1 MSPNHLPEEQKA
13 EDPAALPQPESAI
26 DHDHDQADDD
36 EHSQP
41 TSNAAYP
48 PTRRVI
54 AILTPIF
61 LTAFLIALDRLI
73 IGVAVPSI
81 TDQFHSLGD
90 VGWYGSAYLLTSCSF
105 MLVGGKLYTLFDPKW
120 VYLGAL
126 VVFEVGSAI
135 CGGAPNS
142 TSLIVGRAI
151 AGLGQAGLFQ
161 GTIIIVVYI
170 VPLHK
175 RPQIMGLGGM
185 VFGIACAIGP
195 LVGGAFTSGPGWRWC
210 FYVNLPCGALVFALL
225 VLLLQIPPEMLRRK
239 PETLTEKAKRL
250 DPLGATF
257 FPACVICLLLALQ
270 WGGLEYSWS
279 DVRIIVLFILSGLL
293 LVAFVLVQRWRGDV
307 ALIPGRIFFNRSVL
321 AGAWFSF
328 FTGAALQTLL
338 YYLPIWFQAIKGSSP
353 IRSGILILPMVIGI
367 VVSSLSAGL
376 LTKKLGYYTPWM
388 ILSSVLSPI
397 GAGLITT
404 ITPSTSGGALIGY
417 QALAGLGIGFGAQQS
432 SIAAQTVLA
441 RPDVAI
447 GASLMMFCQLLGGA
461 VFICVGNNIF
471 QSSLVKNLAQI
482 SGINLGSAA
491 NVGATDLRHAVP
503 VEVLPQVLVAYNAA
517 LRDMFY
523 LVTGLACAMFVGA
536 AAMEWKSVKSQN
548 QSPDA
553 DQKGN
558 QTLGGADDTE
568 DVSSEKTR
576 RDSNNV

>member
-1 MSPNHLPEEQKA
+1 MGVPGRSCRLRSRFGNMRRSSQLDIADRGSCHRRLGPGWPVPGDDHHRRLHRPAAQASPNHGPRWHGLW
-13 EDPAALPQPESAI
+13 
-26 DHDHDQADDD
+26 
-36 EHSQP
+36 
-41 TSNAAYP
+41 
-48 PTRRVI
+48 
-54 AILTPIF
+54 
-61 LTAFLIALDRLI
+61 DRLCHR
-73 IGVAVPSI
+73 P
-81 TDQFHSLGD
+81 LG
-90 VGWYGSAYLLTSCSF
+90 
-105 MLVGGKLYTLFDPKW
+105 
-120 VYLGAL
+120 
-126 VVFEVGSAI
+126 
-135 CGGAPNS
+135 
-142 TSLIVGRAI
+142 
-151 AGLGQAGLFQ
+151 
-161 GTIIIVVYI
+161 
-170 VPLHK
+170 
-175 RPQIMGLGGM
+175 
-185 VFGIACAIGP
+185 
-195 LVGGAFTSGPGWRWC
+195 GGAFTSGPGWRWC

-417 QALAGLGIGFGAQQS
+417 QALAGLGIGFERS
-432 SIAAQTVLA
+432 NPPLRRRRSLRA
-441 RPDVAI
+441 RTSP
-447 GASLMMFCQLLGGA
+447 
-461 VFICVGNNIF
+461 
-471 QSSLVKNLAQI
+471 
-482 SGINLGSAA
+482 
-491 NVGATDLRHAVP
+491 
-503 VEVLPQVLVAYNAA
+503 
-517 LRDMFY
+517 
-523 LVTGLACAMFVGA
+523 
-536 AAMEWKSVKSQN
+536 SVH
-548 QSPDA
+548 
-553 DQKGN
+553 
-558 QTLGGADDTE
+558 L
-568 DVSSEKTR
+568 
-576 RDSNNV
+576 